1 MQCDCCMTRKM
12 VQNVTLRKVN
22 KTKIATEIPRRYQP
36 YDYGAFLT
44 KLRYSLSLVQAHSK
58 VVRYLHRSLT
68 IDYTLPSP

>member
-22 KTKIATEIPRRYQP
+22 KAKIATEIPRRYQP
-36 YDYGAFLT
+36 YDSGAFLT
-44 KLRYSLSLVQAHSK
+44 KTIQSLVQAHSK
-58 VVRYLHRSLT
+58 VLWYLHRSLT